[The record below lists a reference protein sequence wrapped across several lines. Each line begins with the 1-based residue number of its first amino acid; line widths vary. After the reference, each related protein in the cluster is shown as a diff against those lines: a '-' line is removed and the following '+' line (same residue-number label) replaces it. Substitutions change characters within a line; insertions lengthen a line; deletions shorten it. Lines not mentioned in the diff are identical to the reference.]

1 MLKLIKKRTLLY
13 MLGTVFFIFLQSFE
27 SITESFFIGEI
38 MELIQLGERVPTQ
51 NNIFDLDKLTD
62 TQLIITYSSLVIIG
76 FISGVL
82 GIFFTSKATSS
93 YIAYMRLKA
102 YEKIQSLSYQD
113 IDKISTSSLITRIT
127 NDTEQVS
134 ISLLFGLR
142 FFVSGIF
149 VFIYGMIV
157 SFISYTNLSWIFG
170 VIIPFVLI
178 AMFVAIALSIPQF
191 TKSQKNT
198 DSINKNMR
206 ESILGIRVV
215 KAFNLK
221 EDQKDKFHGSN
232 EALAST
238 ATKAFKVLGVVMPLI
253 QSGINISII
262 LVLTIASFGTP
273 YEFFSVAPFI
283 SILMNV
289 LFGLITMIMV
299 LIQVSRSIPSII
311 RIKEVLN
318 WQNSIT
324 YKNDNEYSIT
334 DGEIKFENVSY
345 KFYEDSAP
353 ALENINLTIK
363 PGEHVGI
370 IGRTGSG
377 KSTFI
382 NLIARLFDPT
392 EGNVLIDGINIKDLS
407 FNELNK
413 NVAMAM
419 QTVTLFSGTIR
430 SNIAMGI
437 DSNIP
442 EEEKNEM
449 IEKSAKIGEAWE
461 FISKKD
467 DQLDSIV
474 EQRGK
479 NFSGGQ
485 KQRIS
490 IARTVAKK
498 SKIIIFDD
506 STSALDNVTE
516 AKVQKNIKNETDAT
530 TIIVAQRI
538 SSVENLDRIIVI
550 EAGRIDGFDTHKN
563 LLKSNDIYR
572 DIAISQLGPEKVKEV
587 MKGNKN
593 D

>member
-1 MLKLIKKRTLLY
+1 
-13 MLGTVFFIFLQSFE
+13 MLGTVFFLFLQSFE

-38 MELIQLGERVPTQ
+38 MELIQTGQRVPTP

-62 TQLIITYSSLVIIG
+62 TQLIITYASLVVMG
-76 FISGVL
+76 FISGVM
-82 GIFFTSKATSS
+82 GIFFTSKVTSS

-134 ISLLFGLR
+134 VSLLFGLR
-142 FFVSGIF
+142 FFISGIF

-157 SFISYTNLSWIFG
+157 SFISYASLSWIFG
-170 VIIPFVLI
+170 LIIPFVLI

-191 TKSQKNT
+191 TKTQKNT
-198 DSINKNMR
+198 DAINKNMR

-221 EDQKDKFHGSN
+221 EDQKDNFHGSN
-232 EALAST
+232 EALATT

-253 QSGINISII
+253 QSGINTSII
-262 LVLTIASFGTP
+262 LVLTIASFGTANE
-273 YEFFSVAPFI
+273 YYSVAPFI

-324 YKNDNEYSIT
+324 YKDDNEYTIT
-334 DGEIKFENVSY
+334 NGEIKFDNVSY

-353 ALENINLTIK
+353 ALENINITIN

-392 EGNVLIDGINIKDLS
+392 EGDVLIDGINIKDLS

-430 SNIAMGI
+430 SNIAMGL
-437 DSNIP
+437 DSNLP
-442 EEEKNEM
+442 EEEKNQK
-449 IEKSAKIGEAWE
+449 IEEAAKIGEAWE

-467 DQLDSIV
+467 EQLDSLV

-490 IARTVAKK
+490 IARTIAKK

-516 AKVQKNIKNETDAT
+516 ARVQKNIKQATDST

-550 EAGRIDGFDTHKN
+550 EGGRINGFDTHHN
-563 LLKSNDIYR
+563 LLKNNDIYR
-572 DIAISQLGPEKVKEV
+572 DIAISQLGPEKVKEA
-587 MKGNKN
+587 MKGNGN
-593 D
+593 V

>member
-1 MLKLIKKRTLLY
+1 MLKLVKKRTLLY
-13 MLGTVFFIFLQSFE
+13 LLGTVFFIFLQSFE
-27 SITESFFIGEI
+27 SITESMFIGEI
-38 MELIQLGERVPTQ
+38 MELIQLGHRVPTP

-62 TQLIITYSSLVIIG
+62 TQLIVTFASLVIMG

-127 NDTEQVS
+127 NDSELVS
-134 ISLLFGLR
+134 VSLLFGLR

-157 SFISYTNLSWIFG
+157 SFISYASLSWIFAI
-170 VIIPFVLI
+170 IIPFVLL
-178 AMFVAIALSIPQF
+178 AMIVAIALSIPQF

-221 EDQKDKFHGSN
+221 EDQKENFHGSN
-232 EALAST
+232 EALAAT

-273 YEFFSVAPFI
+273 ENYFSVAPFI

-299 LIQVSRSIPSII
+299 LIQVSRSIPSIV

-324 YKNDNEYSIT
+324 YKEDNEYSIT
-334 DGEIKFENVSY
+334 NGEIRFEDVSY
-345 KFYEDSAP
+345 RFYEDSAP
-353 ALENINLTIK
+353 ALENINITIN

-392 EGNVLIDGINIKDLS
+392 EGNILIDGVNIKDLS

-430 SNIAMGI
+430 TNIAMGI
-437 DSNIP
+437 DSNLP
-442 EEEKNEM
+442 EEVKNEK
-449 IEKSAKIGEAWE
+449 IEEAAKIGEAWE
-461 FISKKD
+461 FISKKE
-467 DQLDSIV
+467 DQLDSLV

-490 IARTVAKK
+490 IARTIAKK
-498 SKIIIFDD
+498 SKIMIFDD

-516 AKVQKNIKNETDAT
+516 AKVQKNIKKATDAT

-538 SSVENLDRIIVI
+538 SSVENLDRVIVV
-550 EAGRIDGFDTHKN
+550 EGGRINGFDTHLN
-563 LLKSNDIYR
+563 LLKNNDIYR
-572 DIAISQLGPEKVKEV
+572 DIAISQLGPEKVKEA

-593 D
+593 V